1 MVIRV
6 CECEIVCECRS
17 ELLQENIWILE
28 LADHPASPLLVH
40 ASFMASLL
48 SGAWGEHQTLRSPVG
63 FAPTHCSGSSLCAS
77 LAPVSDGKSGAGG
90 ADQERSCAGCGF
102 HALGKLYLCPAPPDK
117 GGACESLAQAP
128 PHQFGSL
135 PSTTLA
141 TSSSPLAITHLSPS
155 VPITESVWGSSGDQ
169 PCWEPHNCDWPAC
182 QYIEMNEQ
190 YKPNTSHGRWSNL

>member
-6 CECEIVCECRS
+6 CECEIGRECRS
-17 ELLQENIWILE
+17 KLLQENIWILE

-40 ASFMASLL
+40 ASFVASLL

-117 GGACESLAQAP
+117 GEPVSHWHRHHLTSLALFPAP
-128 PHQFGSL
+128 PL
-135 PSTTLA
+135 PPVPHPW
-141 TSSSPLAITHLSPS
+141 PLLTCLHLFPSPS
-155 VPITESVWGSSGDQ
+155 LCGAHLGTS
-169 PCWEPHNCDWPAC
+169 PAANH
-182 QYIEMNEQ
+182 IIVTGLHV
-190 YKPNTSHGRWSNL
+190 NTLK